1 VEQSKAKKVKRAL
14 ALRSQGIGIRRI
26 AREVGL
32 GVGAVIRLVDQAPP
46 AADGLCMSAPAVAA
60 RGQVGTARTMR
71 IAVPAGIQP
80 SHAHELSFA
89 EREGHPTC
97 GIFALL
103 VIAIDVFERSFRCV
117 AVVAVEGGAVHGYTP
132 FPSTKQ

>member
-1 VEQSKAKKVKRAL
+1 LRHTSEQKASDHER
-14 ALRSQGIGIRRI
+14 
-26 AREVGL
+26 GL
-32 GVGAVIRLVDQAPP
+32 IIPNGPLQWVHLF
-46 AADGLCMSAPAVAA
+46 CMSAPAVAA

-71 IAVPAGIQP
+71 VAVPAGIQP
-80 SHAHELSFA
+80 SHARELSFA

-97 GIFALL
+97 GILAIL
-103 VIAIDVFERSFRCV
+103 VIAIDEVFERSFRCV